1 MANFKYKA
9 RNVRGE
15 LLVGELE
22 GIDSAAIARYL
33 LNIGAMPVEIKLNES
48 GKLGGWFEK
57 LNQFFTPPVTDLD
70 VQLFSQQMETLL
82 KAGVP
87 IMQSLKSLEQSAVNK
102 NFGVVIRRLHEALDA
117 GRELSSAMRDHPKVF
132 SQYYVSMIQIG
143 EMTGRLTEIFPRL
156 HDYLE
161 FDANMRNQVSSAL
174 RYPKFVVFAMV
185 MAIGVITTFVIPEF
199 AKVFARAKFEL
210 PLITRG
216 LLGLSAFVLNY
227 WLLILIAIAGSAAG
241 FSFFIKT
248 KEGRYSWDK
257 LKLKLPIAG
266 DIINKGT
273 MARFARS
280 YALAFRSGV
289 PVSQALSV
297 VAKTVDNAYIASAI
311 EQLRDGVERGES
323 MSRTA
328 AISGVFMP
336 RVLQMITIGE
346 ETGEMDRLMDEIA
359 SMYEREV
366 EYALKTLA
374 SRIEPIMIMGIGVLV
389 LLLALG
395 VFVPMWDMGHVQLT
409 KH

>member
-15 LLVGELE
+15 LLEGELE

-33 LNIGAMPVEIKLNES
+33 LNIGAMPVEIKVNEP
-48 GKLGGWFEK
+48 GQFGGLAEK
-57 LNQFFTPPVTDLD
+57 LNQYLSPPVTDLD
-70 VQLFSQQMETLL
+70 VQLFSQQMQTML

-87 IMQSLKSLEQSAVNK
+87 VMQSLKSLEQSAVNK
-102 NFGVVIRRLHEALDA
+102 NFGTVTRRLYEALDT
-117 GRELSSAMRDHPKVF
+117 GRELSAAMRDHPIVF
-132 SQYYVSMIQIG
+132 SQYYVSMVQIG

-161 FDANMRNQVSSAL
+161 FDANMRNQVASAL
-174 RYPKFVVFAMV
+174 RYPKFVLFAMV
-185 MAIGVITTFVIPEF
+185 AAIGVITTFVIPQF
-199 AKVFARAKFEL
+199 SKVFAQANFEL
-210 PLITRG
+210 PIITRG
-216 LLGLSAFVLNY
+216 LLGTSAFTLTY
-227 WLLILIAIAGSAAG
+227 WPLIVMGSIGAMLG
-241 FSFFIKT
+241 FRVFVKT

-257 LKLKLPIAG
+257 LKLRLPISG

-297 VAKTVDNAYIASAI
+297 VARTVDNAYIASAI
-311 EQLRDGVERGES
+311 EQLRSGVERGES

-336 RVLQMITIGE
+336 RVLQMIKIGE

-359 SMYEREV
+359 GMYEREV

-395 VFVPMWDMGHVQLT
+395 VFVPMWDMGHVQLM
-409 KH
+409 KK

>member
-15 LLVGELE
+15 LLEGELE
-22 GIDSAAIARYL
+22 GINSAAIARYL
-33 LNIGAMPVEIKLNES
+33 LNIGATPVEIKVNEAGQFS
-48 GKLGGWFEK
+48 DLLEK
-57 LNQFFTPPVTDLD
+57 LNQYLSPPVTDLD
-70 VQLFSQQMETLL
+70 VQLFSQQMQTLL

-102 NFGVVIRRLHEALDA
+102 NFGVVMRRLYEALDT
-117 GRELSSAMRDHPKVF
+117 GRELSSAMRDHPTVF
-132 SQYYVSMIQIG
+132 SQYYVSMVQIG

-161 FDANMRNQVSSAL
+161 FDASMRNQVASAL
-174 RYPKFVVFAMV
+174 RYPKFVIFTMVFAI
-185 MAIGVITTFVIPEF
+185 AVITTFVIPEF
-199 AKVFARAKFEL
+199 AKVFAKSAVEL

-216 LLGLSAFVLNY
+216 LLSLSAFVMSY
-227 WLLILIAIAGSAAG
+227 WFMLLGACGVVLVGTRR
-241 FSFFIKT
+241 FKT
-248 KEGRYSWDK
+248 SKEGRYSWDK
-257 LKLKLPIAG
+257 MKLRIPIAG

-289 PVSQALSV
+289 PVSQALAV
-297 VAKTVDNAYIASAI
+297 VARTVDNAYIASAI
-311 EQLRDGVERGES
+311 EQLRSGVERGES

-336 RVLQMITIGE
+336 RVLQMIKIGE

-359 SMYEREV
+359 GMYEREV

-374 SRIEPIMIMGIGVLV
+374 SRIEPIMIMAIGVLV
-389 LLLALG
+389 LLLAMG
-395 VFVPMWDMGHVQLT
+395 VFVPMWDMGHVQL
-409 KH
+409 K